1 MNKEE
6 LTNIIR
12 QKKSAPFLFLGSGF
26 TKHYLDTPV
35 WETLLSKF
43 APNHINAYYTL
54 SGTRELPVI
63 ASEIAKDVT
72 KSFWNLPETD
82 SERRMLQDK
91 VKTQSSVL
99 KYRIANYLKTFKFDS
114 ISEELKEEIELLQ
127 SINIDGII
135 TTNWDD
141 LIECIFPKF
150 TSYVG
155 QEELIFSSILN
166 IGEIY
171 KILWC

>member
-127 SINIDGII
+127 SINI
-135 TTNWDD
+135 
-141 LIECIFPKF
+141 EH
-150 TSYVG
+150 
-155 QEELIFSSILN
+155 Q
-166 IGEIY
+166 IY
-171 KILWC
+171 KRCCKSNYQRNCHRFFAKGRIYLLV